1 MGLPGPRDL
10 YNRFEKVATPLANKL
25 TRSKEFAQAVALLA
39 DANKTI
45 RGGLGELA
53 ARGWHAVNL
62 PAGTDV
68 KRLRQ
73 QVGALDRDLRL
84 LTLQLQRE
92 RREETRRGG
101 DPGPEHD

>member
-10 YNRFEKVATPLANKL
+10 YDRFEEVATPLADEL
-25 TRSKEFAQAVALLA
+25 IRSKEFAQAVAFLA
-39 DANKTI
+39 GADRTVRA
-45 RGGLGELA
+45 GLGRLA
-53 ARGWHAVNL
+53 ARAWHAVNL

-84 LTLQLQRE
+84 LSLQLQRD
-92 RREETRRGG
+92 RREETRRGD
-101 DPGPEHD
+101 DPGPEPA

>member
-10 YNRFEKVATPLANKL
+10 YNRFEKVATPLADKL
-25 TRSKEFAQAVALLA
+25 TRSKEFAQAVAFLA

-45 RGGLGELA
+45 RDGLGELA

-92 RREETRRGG
+92 RREGTRRGG

>member
-10 YNRFEKVATPLANKL
+10 YNRLEKVATPIADEL
-25 TRSKEFAQAVALLA
+25 TRSMEFAQAVAFLA
-39 DANKTI
+39 GTNRTVRA
-45 RGGLGELA
+45 GLGRLA

-73 QVGALDRDLRL
+73 QVGALDRDVRL
-84 LTLQLQRE
+84 LSLQLQRE
-92 RREETRRGG
+92 RREGMRSGG
-101 DPGPEHD
+101 DAGPEHD

>member
-1 MGLPGPRDL
+1 MGLPGPREL
-10 YNRFEKVATPLANKL
+10 YNRFEKVATPLANDL
-25 TRSKEFAQAVALLA
+25 TRSQEFAQAVAVLA
-39 DANKTI
+39 GINKTV
-45 RGGLGELA
+45 RAGLGKLA

-73 QVGALDRDLRL
+73 QLGALDRDFRL
-84 LTLQLQRE
+84 LSLELQRA

-101 DPGPEHD
+101 DARTEHD

>member
-10 YNRFEKVATPLANKL
+10 YNRFEKVATPLADEV
-25 TRSKEFAQAVALLA
+25 TRSQEFAQAVALLA
-39 DANKTI
+39 SVNKTV
-45 RGGLGELA
+45 RAGLGKVA
-53 ARGWHAVNL
+53 ARAWHAVNL

-68 KRLRQ
+68 QRLRQ

-84 LTLQLQRE
+84 LSLQLQRE

>member
-10 YNRFEKVATPLANKL
+10 YNRFEKVATPLADEL

-39 DANKTI
+39 GANKTV
-45 RGGLGELA
+45 RAGLGKLA

-62 PAGTDV
+62 PASTDV

-84 LTLQLQRE
+84 LSMELQRARKE
-92 RREETRRGG
+92 GTRRGG
-101 DPGPEHD
+101 DRGPEHD